1 MKAWRI
7 VWIALL
13 ITAVGVA
20 WAGDRRTYDKS
31 IETVW
36 DEAVKATRDAEL
48 DLIDSD
54 RSEHWFIAETPKKG
68 LSGKASFEVR
78 LERSGD
84 HTNVVTRDV
93 EGAGSNKI
101 QKAQA
106 AFFDALEKR
115 MR

>member
-1 MKAWRI
+1 MQARRI
-7 VWIALL
+7 LCVFLVVVV
-13 ITAVGVA
+13 AVVVSA
-20 WAGDRRTYDKS
+20 ADRRTYDKS

-54 RSEHWFIAETPKKG
+54 RSKHWFIAETPKKG

-84 HTNVVTRDV
+84 HTNVITRDV
-93 EGAGSNKI
+93 AGAGSKKI